1 MKFST
6 SVAGCALAALV
17 HAAPEHD
24 RVTSLPEMG
33 NFDEYGAFSGYLP
46 IEGTSK
52 QIHYLFFEAQ
62 ENAKDAPVLIWFNGG
77 PGCSSML
84 GMMQELGPVVVD
96 DGERYFKTNPHP
108 WNERANVLFLESPAG
123 VGWSW
128 AGTDADL
135 DTNDMIQSHD
145 AITALKSWFKEYP
158 EFLPNELYVSGESY
172 GGIYVPYLAW

>member
-1 MKFST
+1 MKIFALS
-6 SVAGCALAALV
+6 CLAAAAMAARKEDKMANLPD
-17 HAAPEHD
+17 APEWQSD
-24 RVTSLPEMG
+24 M
-33 NFDEYGAFSGYLP
+33 YSGYLYVNDSKKLHYTFAESLDKPETDP
-46 IEGTSK
+46 I
-52 QIHYLFFEAQ
+52 
-62 ENAKDAPVLIWFNGG
+62 VIWFNGG

-145 AITALKSWFKEYP
+145 AITALKTWFKEYP